1 VLIRSRRT
9 LLAFLVHLRLPFQL
23 MLAPFVLFGAYA
35 SGAHPEPGWL
45 VPFLA
50 IHVGLYGGATA
61 YNSFYDRDRGPIGFL
76 KRPVPPP
83 GEVRDLALLVQAAAV
98 LVLAASSLTAGA
110 IALVMMGMGI
120 AYSHPRP
127 RWKASTA
134 GGLAATA
141 IGQGAGAVYLGF
153 FAVGGRVPDLTLHVV
168 ALGASLVALGL
179 YPITQVYQID
189 EDRARGDITF
199 AVRYGW
205 RAAFRF
211 AVGTSGAGLWMLVA
225 GLRPSLPAWAVAG
238 VALAPLALAGVLAA
252 WATCFDGQDEGRNHD
267 WAMGIGVGASS
278 LFWVVLAAGFA
289 RR

>member
-1 VLIRSRRT
+1 
-9 LLAFLVHLRLPFQL
+9 
-23 MLAPFVLFGAYA
+23 MLAPFLLLGAYA
-35 SGAHPEPGWL
+35 SGMRPEPRWL

-83 GEVRDLALLVQAAAV
+83 RAVRDLALVVQAAAV
-98 LVLAASSLTAGA
+98 LVLAASSLTAGM
-110 IALVMMGMGI
+110 IALAMMGMGI

-141 IGQGAGAVYLGF
+141 IGQGAGAVYLGY
-153 FAVGGRVPDLTLHVV
+153 FAVGGRDPDPMLHVV

-199 AVRYGW
+199 PVRYGW

-211 AVGTSGAGLWMLVA
+211 AAGMSGAGLWMLVA
-225 GLRPSLPAWAVAG
+225 GLGTSLPAWAAG
-238 VALAPLALAGVLAA
+238 AAAVAPLTLAGVLAV
-252 WATCFDGQDEGRNHD
+252 WSRRFDGQDEGRNHD